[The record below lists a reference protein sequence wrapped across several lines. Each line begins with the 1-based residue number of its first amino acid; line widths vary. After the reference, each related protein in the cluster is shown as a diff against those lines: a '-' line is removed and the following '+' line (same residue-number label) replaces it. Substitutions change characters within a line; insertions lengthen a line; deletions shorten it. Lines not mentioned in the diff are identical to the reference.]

1 LEVNQ
6 EGSISAAM
14 KNIAILGSTGSI
26 GCNTLEVVDHLWPQF
41 RVIAL
46 AAGRNASLLAK
57 QVEKYRPKIVSL
69 RSRGE
74 AERLKRKFKDLKLRV
89 AYGPEGAE
97 EVAGFEENDI
107 VVCAITGIDGLRPT
121 LTAVRT
127 GKKVALANKESM
139 VVAGAILQKEASRS
153 RARIIPVDSEHSGV
167 FQCLVKE
174 KKKNVKKVILTASG
188 GPFFRVPLKEM
199 KKKTLEDALKHPRW
213 KMGKKVT
220 VDSSTLMNKGLELV
234 EAHWLFGLDS
244 DQLDVLIHPQSIVHS
259 LVELKDGSVLAQLSP
274 TDMRIP
280 IQYALTFPEREGS
293 LLPPLNLSH
302 TQVLE
307 FYEVDEKK
315 FPLFALARL
324 ALTEGESYPVVLNA
338 ANEVVVA
345 AFLERRLKFSEI
357 AGLVTKAVE
366 HHQKRTIGTL
376 EEIFALDQETRTH
389 TWDLIKQRY

>member
-1 LEVNQ
+1 
-6 EGSISAAM
+6 M

-41 RVIAL
+41 RVVAL
-46 AAGRNASLLAK
+46 AAGCNASLLAT
-57 QVEKYRPKIVSL
+57 QVEKYKPKIVSL
-69 RSRGE
+69 RRRGE
-74 AERLKRKFKDLKLRV
+74 AEKFKRKFKDLKLRI

-107 VVCAITGIDGLRPT
+107 VVSAITGIDGLRPT
-121 LTAVRT
+121 LTAVRA

-139 VVAGAILQKEASRS
+139 VVAGAILQKEASRT
-153 RARIIPVDSEHSGV
+153 RAQIIPVDSEHSGV
-167 FQCLVKE
+167 FQCLAKE

-188 GPFFRVPLKEM
+188 GPFFWVPLKEM

-220 VDSSTLMNKGLELV
+220 VDSATMMNKGLELL
-234 EAHWLFGLDS
+234 EAHWLFGLNP

-280 IQYALTFPEREGS
+280 IQYALTSPEREGS
-293 LLPPLNLSH
+293 LLPPLNLSRS
-302 TQVLE
+302 QVLE

-366 HHQKRTIGTL
+366 HHQKRKVRTL

-389 TWDLIKQRY
+389 TWNLLKQRY